1 MRLNQCDCCGKKFGL
16 VVQRLWTRRF
26 CSMVCKRAYLADRG
40 HVRLADFTREIDQL
54 GLRIQGR
61 H

>member
-16 VVQRLWTRRF
+16 VVQRLWTHRF
-26 CSMVCKRAYLADRG
+26 CSRVCKRAYLADRG
-40 HVRLADFTREIDQL
+40 RFRMADFTREIDQL